1 MFGYVWWGRVS
12 FSVTNCNPKEP
23 WRPDAWGSCCFFAG
37 SMHCRFGRDP
47 QWTNSSGR
55 LSKGFWAPAAVTPRS
70 KNHWCISVLLECEPF
85 CYRCPTKPELE
96 VLWRAFNH
104 EAKALVSG
112 CLWSQ
117 KFVDCCLKL
126 EHGNN
131 CTLLD
136 PSHNRQGS
144 FSCFQ
149 GLALRPNMDL
159 STGGDVLETLVSQ
172 SRILWSAI
180 RRLGM
185 ECVFILFLDNV
196 LGLCLDVY
204 MPITQWLWQT
214 YYPHV
219 VIHLKHKSTHTHIYM
234 CIV

>member
-1 MFGYVWWGRVS
+1 MLEGDVCLDMFGG
-12 FSVTNCNPKEP
+12 
-23 WRPDAWGSCCFFAG
+23 
-37 SMHCRFGRDP
+37 
-47 QWTNSSGR
+47 
-55 LSKGFWAPAAVTPRS
+55 
-70 KNHWCISVLLECEPF
+70 
-85 CYRCPTKPELE
+85 
-96 VLWRAFNH
+96 
-104 EAKALVSG
+104 ALVSG

-117 KFVDCCLKL
+117 KFVDCCLKAWTWKQLLSPSGMWTVLLPLPYQTRAWSSL
-126 EHGNN
+126 ESIQPRSQGT
-131 CTLLD
+131 CKWLSLIPKVCWLLFEAWTWKQLHPLR